1 MEKIRNVKGMVGN
14 GEKTHHGWSE
24 PQDTIISCYVPT
36 EDAKEA
42 RELKTAT
49 KNIPRPGKGTE
60 DDGQKGKQGI
70 NRKS

>member
-14 GEKTHHGWSE
+14 GKKTHHGWSE

-49 KNIPRPGKGTE
+49 KKYTE
-60 DDGQKGKQGI
+60 TWKR
-70 NRKS
+70 N

>member
-1 MEKIRNVKGMVGN
+1 MEKIRNVKGMVGK
-14 GEKTHHGWSE
+14 GEKTHHGQSE

-42 RELKTAT
+42 T
-49 KNIPRPGKGTE
+49 KNILRPGKGTE

-70 NRKS
+70 NRKG